1 MEFKMEPQNAGIL
14 KPLDYIKI
22 VFKRK
27 WLLIIPSVIGLLGG
41 IIAIN
46 LLPKMYQ
53 SSTLILVEEG
63 RIINPLITGLVVSSS
78 TAQRLNIL
86 REQMLGWD
94 RMLQLIEKL
103 KLAKSVKSQ
112 LEFESL
118 VKTLRGNIKV
128 RLFGNSIIGISYEGK
143 NAEAVHNIVKST
155 ADIFIAENKRQ
166 QNKETEDAVAF
177 INDQVELYEKK
188 LKQTDIAGMEDQLNG
203 LLIDSTEKHPLVLE
217 LRKKIMSAKKELE
230 EGNYAVDPTVVAGS
244 DNELKLLR
252 EELKTIREG
261 AANPTPGAAGNRVK
275 TGASNEKL
283 YKLLLLE
290 KADKVQARD
299 SGVNQ
304 KLYNELL
311 SRLETAKIT
320 QRLEASKEGTRY
332 TILDPARLPLK
343 PVKPNKI
350 LTLMMGLFFGAGV
363 GVGLILLAELFDHS
377 FLGVDEARVFLQ
389 LPILGATSKLI
400 TLEDIRLQKL
410 RNARMAGASLV
421 TSLILA
427 VIIIFNVFL
436 GN

>member
-53 SSTLILVEEG
+53 TSTLILVEEG

-103 KLAKSVKSQ
+103 NLAKNVKSQ

-143 NAEAVHNIVKST
+143 NAEEVHNIVKST

-203 LLIDSTEKHPLVLE
+203 LLI
-217 LRKKIMSAKKELE
+217 
-230 EGNYAVDPTVVAGS
+230 
-244 DNELKLLR
+244 
-252 EELKTIREG
+252 
-261 AANPTPGAAGNRVK
+261 
-275 TGASNEKL
+275 
-283 YKLLLLE
+283 
-290 KADKVQARD
+290 
-299 SGVNQ
+299 
-304 KLYNELL
+304 
-311 SRLETAKIT
+311 
-320 QRLEASKEGTRY
+320 
-332 TILDPARLPLK
+332 
-343 PVKPNKI
+343 
-350 LTLMMGLFFGAGV
+350 
-363 GVGLILLAELFDHS
+363 
-377 FLGVDEARVFLQ
+377 
-389 LPILGATSKLI
+389 
-400 TLEDIRLQKL
+400 
-410 RNARMAGASLV
+410 
-421 TSLILA
+421 
-427 VIIIFNVFL
+427 
-436 GN
+436 